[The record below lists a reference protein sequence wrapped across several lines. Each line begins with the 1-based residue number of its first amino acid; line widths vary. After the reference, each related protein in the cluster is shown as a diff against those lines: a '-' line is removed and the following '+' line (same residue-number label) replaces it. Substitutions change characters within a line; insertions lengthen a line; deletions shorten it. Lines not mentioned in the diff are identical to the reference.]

1 MSFHKRHISDEQVID
16 IYRSQGCQAV
26 IDWYTKGVDALILS
40 GKLTERVEN
49 MLPLLST
56 SNKLNCCPRR
66 VAETRTVWEQRA
78 KISGDPANSLD
89 C

>member
-56 SNKLNCCPRR
+56 SNKTAIWN
-66 VAETRTVWEQRA
+66 Q
-78 KISGDPANSLD
+78 ISEMISDASIEKGFDEKKH
-89 C
+89 